1 LTNRRLLHTS
11 VDKNYCPFA
20 AGLIWGSLAKQAW
33 LKQEDEGL
41 EGLSH
46 TQAGSQMGCGAETRE
61 PGDGAY
67 AEYYLRNIFP
77 SVATG
82 R

>member
-1 LTNRRLLHTS
+1 
-11 VDKNYCPFA
+11 
-20 AGLIWGSLAKQAW
+20 
-33 LKQEDEGL
+33 
-41 EGLSH
+41 
-46 TQAGSQMGCGAETRE
+46 MGCGAETRE